1 MKHIAIL
8 GCTGSIGCSTLQ
20 IIRQNPDLFKVKC
33 LIAGNNT
40 NLLLQQAQEFLPD
53 IVAIDNSNNIEMLKQ
68 HLPSSC
74 KLFVGSHEVL
84 LALQQNYDLVISAVV
99 GIAGLLPTITAIKAG
114 NNIALANKES
124 LVCGGDLINQLAKK
138 HNVSILPI
146 DSEHNALWQIIN
158 SCGIEAID
166 SIVLTA
172 SGGPFLNFTGDI
184 KTITVA
190 DALKHP
196 KWQMGAKISIDSAT
210 MMNKGL
216 EVIEAYYLFAGIT
229 SDQIKVLIHPQ
240 SIVHGLVNY
249 RDGSSFAM
257 LSEPD
262 MKISIGSALNF
273 PHRLTNHNK
282 LCLKQIAKLEFF
294 DVDLNKFP
302 AFKLCQQA
310 LQNKGSSLITL
321 NASNE
326 VAVEA
331 FLQQKIAFWQ
341 IPAIIEETL
350 NRANFSSPSCFEEI
364 ININQLAKNIAQQLI
379 ANI

>member
-33 LIAGNNT
+33 LIAGNNA

-53 IVAIDNSNNIEMLKQ
+53 IVAIDNNNNIEMLKQ
-68 HLPSSC
+68 YLPTSC
-74 KLFVGSHEVL
+74 KLFAGSHEVL
-84 LALQQNYDLVISAVV
+84 LALQQSYDLVISAAV

-158 SCGIEAID
+158 SCGIENID

-172 SGGPFLNFTGDI
+172 SGGPFFNFTGDI
-184 KTITVA
+184 KTITVNE
-190 DALKHP
+190 ALKHP

-216 EVIEAYYLFAGIT
+216 EVIEAYYLFTGIK

-249 RDGSSFAM
+249 CDGSSFAM

-273 PHRLTNHNK
+273 PHRLTNQNK
-282 LCLKQIAKLEFF
+282 LCLKQITKLEFF

-310 LQNKGSSLITL
+310 LQNKGSSLTTL

-350 NRANFSSPSCFEEI
+350 SRANFPSPSCFEEI
-364 ININQLAKNIAQQLI
+364 ININQLAKNIAQQLV